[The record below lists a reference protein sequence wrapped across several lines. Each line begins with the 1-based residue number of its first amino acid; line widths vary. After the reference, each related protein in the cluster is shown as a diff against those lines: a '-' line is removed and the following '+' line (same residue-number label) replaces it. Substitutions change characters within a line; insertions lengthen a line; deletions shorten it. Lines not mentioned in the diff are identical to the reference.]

1 MRILFFKLSWSRG
14 SRENELEVILH
25 ESTRESRTNRRA
37 MHNVSNSIKQIVDRD
52 GARQRSSDAFIAS
65 FIPPRE

>member
-1 MRILFFKLSWSRG
+1 
-14 SRENELEVILH
+14 
-25 ESTRESRTNRRA
+25 

-65 FIPPRE
+65 FIPPREWTRIEGVLRNHLGAAHGSFGEPQ

>member
-37 MHNVSNSIKQIVDRD
+37 MHNVLNSIKQIVDRD
-52 GARQRSSDAFIAS
+52 RARQ
-65 FIPPRE
+65 